1 MKENAIAWN
10 DTDPQIVEYED
21 DDDDYN
27 EEHVDY
33 CDDELDE
40 AAYTVGAPK
49 DDPELL
55 EQFDGNLEDADA
67 SAAQVYASA
76 SRSFQDAREL
86 LARVKSARGYFL
98 VVGIGSLDGWA
109 QPSTDRK
116 LAKSRGK
123 GKRRGIT
130 WHFAKTRDITF

>member
-1 MKENAIAWN
+1 MTTTRNTFDWYTGN
-10 DTDPQIVEYED
+10 
-21 DDDDYN
+21 
-27 EEHVDY
+27 

-76 SRSFQDAREL
+76 SRSFQE
-86 LARVKSARGYFL
+86 G
-98 VVGIGSLDGWA
+98 
-109 QPSTDRK
+109 T
-116 LAKSRGK
+116 
-123 GKRRGIT
+123 
-130 WHFAKTRDITF
+130 